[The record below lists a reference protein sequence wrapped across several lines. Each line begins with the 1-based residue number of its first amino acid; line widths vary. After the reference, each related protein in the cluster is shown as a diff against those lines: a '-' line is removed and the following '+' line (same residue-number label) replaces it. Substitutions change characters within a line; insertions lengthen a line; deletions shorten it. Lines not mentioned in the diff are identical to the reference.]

1 VPSTFRRCAGG
12 GKIAAMRRPALL
24 SFALLAASLSA
35 QQRLTPELLWQL
47 GRLSEPRLAPDGRQL
62 AYVVRSY
69 DLAAD
74 SGNSQVLL
82 HNLDS
87 GVTVKLQLPGSND
100 NIIWSPD
107 GNAVA
112 VVSTRT
118 GAPQIWLMRPDAG
131 EPRQVTDQ
139 PGGVANAS
147 LSPTGE
153 YFAFTA
159 DVKIDPDVHDRHAD
173 LPKAS
178 ALLYDDLM
186 VRHWN
191 QWKDGTYSHLF
202 VMPSNGGKAVD
213 LMDGERADTPLKP
226 FGGAEQI
233 AWTPDGKELIYT
245 AKKVPHPE
253 VSTDSALY
261 AVSVKGGATRCLTE
275 GMPGFDQDPVCSP
288 DGRFIAFG
296 SMARGGFE
304 SDKMRVFL
312 HDRREHKNREL
323 LPDFDESV
331 HGLQWAPDSKS
342 LYGMV
347 ETKGT
352 KQVCRITLDGKI
364 AQLTKGRHELDD
376 LQVGGN
382 GTLVA
387 LQSTTERPAEIVKID
402 PESGSLTPV
411 TDWNG
416 RLFRNLDL
424 PTVKEEW
431 FPATD
436 GKQILSFTV
445 LPPGFDPQKKYP
457 MLLYC
462 QGGPQSMVGQWFSY
476 RWNFHLM
483 AAQGY
488 VVAAVNR
495 RGLPGFGSKWND
507 QISRDWGGQCMK
519 DLLSV
524 CDAMQE
530 RPYIDKARCAAVGAS
545 FGGYSV
551 YWLMGNG
558 GDRFACMIAH
568 CGVFNLESMYLST
581 EELWFPNWDLGGPF
595 WRSPEVQKD
604 YERFSPHRFLQNW
617 KTPLMVIHGG
627 RDYRVPLE
635 QGLQAF
641 TAARVQGVPARLL
654 VFPEECH
661 WIMKP
666 QDGVLWHRE
675 FFRWLDQ
682 YCKAPKEAVR

>member
-1 VPSTFRRCAGG
+1 
-12 GKIAAMRRPALL
+12 MRRPALL
-24 SFALLAASLSA
+24 SLLLFAAPVAA

-47 GRLSEPRLAPDGRQL
+47 NRLSEPRLAPDGRQL
-62 AYVVRSY
+62 AYVLRTY

-74 SGNSQVLL
+74 SGNSQVLI

-87 GVTVKLQLPGSND
+87 GVTIKLQHAGSND
-100 NIIWSPD
+100 NIMWSPD

-112 VVSTRT
+112 VVSTRSGT
-118 GAPQIWLMRPDAG
+118 PQIWMMRQDAG
-131 EPRQVTDQ
+131 EPRQVTDH

-159 DVKIDPDVHDRHAD
+159 DVKLDQDVHDRHPD
-173 LPKAS
+173 LQKAN

-202 VMPSNGGKAVD
+202 VMPGNGGKAVD
-213 LMDGERADTPLKP
+213 LMAGERADTPLKP

-253 VSTDSALY
+253 VSTDSGLY
-261 AVSVKGGATRCLTE
+261 AVSVKGGPARCLTE

-312 HDRREHKNREL
+312 HDRRDGKNREL

-331 HGLQWAPDSKS
+331 HGLQWAADSKS

-352 KQVCRITLDGKI
+352 KQVYRITLDGKI
-364 AQLTKGRHELDD
+364 APLTKGRHELDD
-376 LQVGGN
+376 LQVGGT

-402 PESGSLTPV
+402 PESGALTPV

-416 RLFRNLDL
+416 RLLKNLDQ

-495 RGLPGFGSKWND
+495 RGLPGFGSQWND

-524 CDAMQE
+524 CDAMQQ

-604 YERFSPHRFLQNW
+604 YERFSPHRYLQNW

-641 TAARVQGVPARLL
+641 TAARVQGVPARFL